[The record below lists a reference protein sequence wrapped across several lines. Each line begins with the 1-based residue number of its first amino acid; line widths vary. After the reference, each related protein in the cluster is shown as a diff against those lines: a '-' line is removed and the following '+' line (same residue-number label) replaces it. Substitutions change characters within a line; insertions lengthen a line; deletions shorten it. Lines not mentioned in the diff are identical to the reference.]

1 MTYNVPLQLADVKPP
16 LLYILDTAIVDI
28 LLKLLFGHNTGSAMR
43 GVKYSQELQCK

>member
-1 MTYNVPLQLADVKPP
+1 MTYNIPLQLTDKTTIII
-16 LLYILDTAIVDI
+16 YILDTAIVDI